1 MKRVPK
7 RLAVLLRAQSSLLQ
21 EGMGIGACIAQGSAP
36 RTEGPTQPPGL
47 HLSGSSTEK
56 LQHMEHSSTCSQLSK
71 AERFAAPPKAQHL
84 LLLLQ
89 EQGKSKSKALAQQC
103 FNKTLNYRNK
113 TTTAIVPSCST
124 VRSSSSSSLH
134 HCFIHQMHQKPFRCF
149 PQSGGLCFQIALG
162 CTGAAQP
169 AAML

>member
-21 EGMGIGACIAQGSAP
+21 DGMGIGACIAQGSAP
-36 RTEGPTQPPGL
+36 CTEGPTQPPGL
-47 HLSGSSTEK
+47 HLSRSSTEK
-56 LQHMEHSSTCSQLSK
+56 LQHMERSSACSQLSK
-71 AERFAAPPKAQHL
+71 AECFAAPPKAQHL
-84 LLLLQ
+84 LLLPQ

-113 TTTAIVPSCST
+113 TTAAIVPSCST
-124 VRSSSSSSLH
+124 VSSSSSSLH
-134 HCFIHQMHQKPFRCF
+134 RCFTHQMHQKPFRCF